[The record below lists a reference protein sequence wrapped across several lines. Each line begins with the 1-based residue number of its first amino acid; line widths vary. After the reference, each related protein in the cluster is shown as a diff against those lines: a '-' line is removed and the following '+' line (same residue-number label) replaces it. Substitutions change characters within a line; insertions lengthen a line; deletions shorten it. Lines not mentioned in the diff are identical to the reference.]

1 MPQVAGRASSQ
12 EYWRSPNPEVMR
24 LVSTM
29 TAPSSC
35 WHCGADYAPA
45 AHFCHI
51 CGSGREKRLNLAD
64 DLDALAESKEA
75 SNLLDLLGLTISS
88 LIFFLLGMACMVAA
102 LVTGILYKADTLVDW
117 QAVQLWRIE
126 WLLASSAALLAGI
139 LLKKR
144 R

>member
-1 MPQVAGRASSQ
+1 MPQLVGKSGSK

-29 TAPSSC
+29 PAPSSC

-45 AHFCHI
+45 AHFCHV
-51 CGSGREKRLNLAD
+51 CGSEREKPLAIAN
-64 DLDALAESKEA
+64 DLDPAIAAKEST
-75 SNLLDLLGLTISS
+75 NLLDLVGLTISS
-88 LIFFLLGMACMVAA
+88 LIFFFLGMACMIAA
-102 LVTGILYKADTLVDW
+102 LVTGMVYKADTLVDW